1 MKYNRVDIDRGRH
14 RILSSSLLNINILK
28 YFSSKKIAPSPSPS
42 GVTRMPISSRSTAL
56 NGIPDEPTADTL
68 ANQAKAERW
77 NEIRLLSDEE
87 AQAQLS
93 GDELESYTGYHAEV
107 KEGIEKLQGIAQ
119 MMLKSLEPPR
129 VKPKGKK
136 QRKRDKWAKTKAI
149 AEARAA
155 EAI

>member
-1 MKYNRVDIDRGRH
+1 
-14 RILSSSLLNINILK
+14 
-28 YFSSKKIAPSPSPS
+28 
-42 GVTRMPISSRSTAL
+42 MPISSRSTAL